1 MCCSHALVIVKNWNS
16 KACVSLSKPHLCG
29 NCLMGALYIAVWL
42 QQAKQRPSQL
52 AVVVMLLQ
60 GVDHQGYRRIAQLE
74 VQKKNGMLTTLCVL
88 TIRSLCFPV
97 HRYDGEVSY
106 WESQLATVC
115 GEIKEHIYHKI
126 SKKAPTYAATHCF
139 FQNNNCV
146 LCIERERG
154 PTY

>member
-1 MCCSHALVIVKNWNS
+1 
-16 KACVSLSKPHLCG
+16 
-29 NCLMGALYIAVWL
+29 MGALYIAVWL

-74 VQKKNGMLTTLCVL
+74 VHKKNGMLTTLCDL
-88 TIRSLCFPV
+88 KIRSLCFPV
-97 HRYDGEVSY
+97 QWYDGKVSY

-126 SKKAPTYAATHCF
+126 NRKAPTYAAMHCF
-139 FQNNNCV
+139 FQNNNFV

-154 PTY
+154 PRC